1 MSDNHAAP
9 AKKGVPWGMLAFGFA
24 AIVLVGVAYNIFW
37 GEVAAGSRTAHNNRY
52 AISWTWELI
61 FFAMLAILLVG
72 WITSAAFGKKAPPHP

>member
-1 MSDNHAAP
+1 MSADHAP
-9 AKKGVPWGMLAFGFA
+9 VKKGIPWGMLAFGFA

-61 FFAMLAILLVG
+61 FFALIGLLLVA
-72 WITSAAFGKKAPPHP
+72 WIAQAALKKKEEAHH